1 MTKLSDFLDIKYPI
15 ILAPM
20 FLVTDVAM
28 VKSALDSG
36 ISAAIPAMNFRNP
49 HDLTKA
55 IEEIKNYTSSP
66 FGVNIIA
73 NRSNIKLEQ
82 QLEACLQNP
91 PAFII
96 TSLGNPKEIIKR
108 AHAKGVKVFCDVTDL
123 KYAQKV
129 EQVGADA
136 LIAVNELAGGH
147 AGSIPRDK
155 LLDELIKNCKIPVIN
170 AGGVASSQD
179 LKDILDIGAAGASIG
194 TLFIAS
200 KECKVND
207 EYKQALITYGK
218 NDIVLTRKLSGAPTS
233 VINTDYVK
241 SIGTK
246 PSFLELLVNKN
257 TRLKKFAKSIIT
269 RRGENRLLNA
279 AFKATYKTVWVASP
293 AIENIKEIHTIK
305 QIVENLTKEIKTNY

>member
-1 MTKLSDFLDIKYPI
+1 MTKLSDLIDVKYPI

-20 FLVTDVAM
+20 FLVTDVSM

-49 HDLTKA
+49 QDLTKA
-55 IEEIKNYTSSP
+55 IEEIKNHTDNA
-66 FGVNIIA
+66 FGVNLIA

-82 QLEACLQNP
+82 QLEACLHNP

-108 AHAKGVKVFCDVTDL
+108 AHEKGVKVFCDVTDL

-136 LIAVNELAGGH
+136 LIAVNDLAGGH
-147 AGSIPRDK
+147 VGNISRND
-155 LLDELIKNCKIPVIN
+155 LLNTLIKNCKIPVIN
-170 AGGVASSQD
+170 AGGVASSHD
-179 LKDILDIGAAGASIG
+179 LKAVLDIGAAGCSIG

-200 KECKVND
+200 TECCVND
-207 EYKQALITYGK
+207 EYKQALINYGK
-218 NDIVLTRKLSGAPTS
+218 DDIVLTRKLSGAPTT

-269 RRGENRLLNA
+269 RRGQNRLLNA
-279 AFKATYKTVWVASP
+279 AFKATYKTVWVASC
-293 AIENIKEIHTIK
+293 AIENIKEIRTIK
-305 QIVENLTKEIKTNY
+305 EIVDDLTKEIKTN

>member
-1 MTKLSDFLDIKYPI
+1 MIKLNEILGVKYPI

-20 FLVTDVAM
+20 FLVTDVFM
-28 VKSALDSG
+28 VKCALDNG

-49 HDLTKA
+49 EDLTKA
-55 IEEIKNYTSSP
+55 IEEIKNHADKA
-66 FGVNIIA
+66 FGVNLIA

-136 LIAVNELAGGH
+136 LIAVNKMAGGH
-147 AGSIPRDK
+147 AGSVDRDV
-155 LLDELIKNCKIPVIN
+155 LLQNLISNCKIPVIN
-170 AGGVASSQD
+170 AGGVASSKD
-179 LKDILDIGAAGASIG
+179 LIDILEIGAAGASIG
-194 TLFIAS
+194 TLFVAS
-200 KECKVND
+200 KESPVSD
-207 EYKQALITYGK
+207 SYKQALINYGK

-241 SIGTK
+241 QIGTK
-246 PSFLELLVNKN
+246 PSFLEWLVLRNS
-257 TRLKKFAKSIIT
+257 RVKKLAKSIIT
-269 RRGENRLLNA
+269 KRGQNKLLNA
-279 AFKATYKTVWVASP
+279 AFKTTYKTVWVASP
-293 AIENIKEIHTIK
+293 SIENIQEIRSISE
-305 QIVENLTKEIKTNY
+305 IINELVKEIKIIK